1 MLAAALADAVG
12 VLAGEWV
19 VLGRVGG
26 QSLPALDVAL
36 WLGSWTFAVEPVV
49 VVTMYW
55 LYPHGTRARGV
66 AGWAAG
72 AAVAACLLGL
82 AQSMVAPLQPD
93 PAGPFA
99 GLHNPVGVSGVPGLD
114 ALLGVGLLLGNGVL
128 VVRWLR
134 SSENERR
141 AFRILAVVA
150 LIGFVLPLL
159 PVSTATARLL
169 YQVHTLVLLLVVL
182 TAVLRH
188 QLYGIELVL
197 NRTLVYVTLSALIAG
212 VYAGLVALAGLAGW
226 GTSGVG
232 DVPAAVVAALCL
244 VPARDRVQR
253 VVNRL
258 MYGERDEPFAVV
270 SRIAS
275 YLETSADPEQ
285 LLERLLGSI
294 VSALRLP
301 AAQVTLEAGD
311 GTSRLIAVG
320 ADGAGADDRF
330 PLVYQGVALGELAV
344 TRRPGQTALAT
355 DETRLLAHIASQAAA
370 VAQELVLREQ
380 LLRSRERVIGVAEE
394 ERRRLRQDLHDG
406 LGPLLTAAASRVDAC
421 HGFLG
426 RDNVRVAVLLDDIRG
441 DLTEGIGDLR
451 RLVNSLRPVVLDELG
466 LAEAVRQ
473 RCDRSAVPATLL
485 IVGDLPGA
493 ARCGRDH
500 GVPDHRRSPH
510 QRGAPLPR
518 PSLHGHAPRPRR
530 ARDRGRRRRY
540 RRCPLAARRRA
551 DLHARASHRARRALH
566 RRTRARGRSRL
577 RHPAP
582 RPGRGARMSDTGPV
596 RVVIVDDHPVVVDG
610 LRASLESSP
619 GFQVLGEAGSGEEA
633 LRRVDE
639 LHPDVVLMD
648 LEMPGMGG
656 LEAIRRLTRRHPEV
670 AVLVLT
676 MFDQD
681 ELVLSALRAGAR
693 GYILKGAPRDDVV
706 RSITAVARGD
716 AVFGGDVADR
726 LLGMVASGTTLPT
739 AFPELSERE
748 REVLALLANG
758 MSNGAIARR
767 LGLSPRTVA
776 NHVSNILP
784 KIHATDRAHAVIAAR
799 QAGLGGLH
807 ANGRAP

>member
-1 MLAAALADAVG
+1 VDPIGHGSRTGTQLTTSLVLIRALVVVAVAVSLAAGVLIMVNAGHRVPASPYDLDQQLGEPAFMVAKVVSALLFAGAAWLLTTVRRPYTLLGYAVLAAALADAVG

-19 VLGRVGG
+19 VLGRAGG

-49 VVTMYW
+49 VVVMYW
-55 LYPHGTRARGV
+55 LYPRGTRARGV
-66 AGWAAG
+66 AGRAAG
-72 AAVAACLLGL
+72 AAVVACLLGL
-82 AQSMVAPLQPD
+82 AQSIIAPLKPD
-93 PAGPFA
+93 PTGPFA
-99 GLHNPVGVSGVPGLD
+99 GLHNPFGISGSPGLD

-134 SSENERR
+134 SGEDQRR

-150 LIGFVLPLL
+150 LIGFLLPLL

-197 NRTLVYVTLSALIAG
+197 NRTLVCVTLSALIAG

-226 GTSGVG
+226 GASGVG

-275 YLETSADPEQ
+275 DLETAADPQQ

-301 AAQVTLEAGD
+301 GAQVTLEAGN
-311 GTSRLIAVG
+311 GTGSRIAVG
-320 ADGAGADDRF
+320 VDKAAADDRF

-355 DETRLLAHIASQAAA
+355 EETRLLAHTAAQVAA

-421 HGFLG
+421 RGFLD
-426 RDNVRVAVLLDDIRG
+426 RDNNRVAALLDDIRG
-441 DLTEGIGDLR
+441 DLTEAIGDLR

-466 LAEAVRQ
+466 LVEAVRQ
-473 RCDRSAVPATLL
+473 RCDRSAVPAALQ
-485 IVGDLPGA
+485 IAGDLPTLPAAVEITAYRIIAEALTNVARHSRAGTCTVTLRVQDGLVIEVVDDGA
-493 ARCGRDH
+493 DIAAWRPGVGLTSMRERATELGGRFMAGPEPGGGRVCAVLPLVLA
-500 GVPDHRRSPH
+500 GVP
-510 QRGAPLPR
+510 A
-518 PSLHGHAPRPRR
+518 
-530 ARDRGRRRRY
+530 
-540 RRCPLAARRRA
+540 
-551 DLHARASHRARRALH
+551 
-566 RRTRARGRSRL
+566 
-577 RHPAP
+577 
-582 RPGRGARMSDTGPV
+582 
-596 RVVIVDDHPVVVDG
+596 
-610 LRASLESSP
+610 
-619 GFQVLGEAGSGEEA
+619 
-633 LRRVDE
+633 
-639 LHPDVVLMD
+639 
-648 LEMPGMGG
+648 
-656 LEAIRRLTRRHPEV
+656 
-670 AVLVLT
+670 
-676 MFDQD
+676 
-681 ELVLSALRAGAR
+681 
-693 GYILKGAPRDDVV
+693 
-706 RSITAVARGD
+706 
-716 AVFGGDVADR
+716 
-726 LLGMVASGTTLPT
+726 
-739 AFPELSERE
+739 
-748 REVLALLANG
+748 
-758 MSNGAIARR
+758 
-767 LGLSPRTVA
+767 
-776 NHVSNILP
+776 
-784 KIHATDRAHAVIAAR
+784 
-799 QAGLGGLH
+799 
-807 ANGRAP
+807 